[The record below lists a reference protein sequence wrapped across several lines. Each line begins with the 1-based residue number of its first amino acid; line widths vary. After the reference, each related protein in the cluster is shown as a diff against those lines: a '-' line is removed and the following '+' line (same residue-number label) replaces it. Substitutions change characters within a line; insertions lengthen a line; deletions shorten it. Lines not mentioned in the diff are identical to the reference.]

1 MQRFRLPNYRLP
13 LSSATLARWGARLVL
28 LTLVLLAGGLLIGFV
43 RMTWAEH
50 KINQES
56 EQQLAVNETQKQRN
70 VTLKGEAEYRESGMY
85 AEQAA
90 REQLGMA
97 RDGETV
103 LLPTVVVPAPSAA
116 VPPPL
121 SENIAPLVP
130 AVNPLSE
137 PAANYQ
143 RWWRALFPG
152 ADAKP

>member
-1 MQRFRLPNYRLP
+1 MQRFRLSNFRSPV
-13 LSSATLARWGARLVL
+13 SSATLARWGARLVL
-28 LTLVLLAGGLLIGFV
+28 LALVLIAGSLLIGFV

-70 VTLKGEAEYRESGMY
+70 ATLKGEAEYRESGMY

-97 RDGETV
+97 REGDTV
-103 LLPTVVVPAPSAA
+103 LLPTVVLPAPTAA
-116 VPPPL
+116 PPPPP
-121 SENIAPLVP
+121 SESIPAPAS
-130 AVNPLSE
+130 AVDPLAE
-137 PAANYQ
+137 PTTNYQ

-152 ADAKP
+152 PDVKP